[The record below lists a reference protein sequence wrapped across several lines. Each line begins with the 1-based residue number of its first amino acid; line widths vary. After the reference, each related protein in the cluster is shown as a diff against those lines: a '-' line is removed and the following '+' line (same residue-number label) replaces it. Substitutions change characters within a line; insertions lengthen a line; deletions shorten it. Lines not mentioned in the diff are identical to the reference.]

1 MPCLKKAKLICEGEM
16 SLAFAFGA
24 CLSRPNLT
32 VTGPLDVWWL
42 AIRLLL
48 GEGRMIAVIILPQK
62 EDSFRNCGS
71 TSSDMAALGHVL
83 LPLFVLQMSFRVRQ
97 ATFCSL
103 TYHPR
108 AYIVFWQQIASF
120 GNKLQLL
127 FSLLFICTVL
137 F

>member
-62 EDSFRNCGS
+62 EDSFKNSVGMSRDLG
-71 TSSDMAALGHVL
+71 ALRHVL
-83 LPLFVLQMSFRVRQ
+83 LPLFVQLQYSYRS
-97 ATFCSL
+97 A
-103 TYHPR
+103 
-108 AYIVFWQQIASF
+108 IV
-120 GNKLQLL
+120 LMLL
-127 FSLLFICTVL
+127 WVAFIM
-137 F
+137 